1 MPGPPDAVPGPLTPA
16 AAETAFRIVALASRF
31 IVSPNSYGLGAP
43 LASTPVAISRVSCRP
58 RLLLPIDPSRSR
70 SARYPRK
77 SRLLSVISN
86 LNVFSAP
93 PNPAPGP
100 LPPLPIAVEI
110 RRGRDVSLLLKLLD
124 DLVDELVEPRFR
136 VVAIL
141 PALAE
146 HPLERLVGQE
156 TAVQQRL
163 EDRVVQRLHRSSVLA
178 GHPVRI
184 VEPAR
189 QQEIGQPRQQ
199 LFEVELVELLAG
211 VLGIAVFHRPD
222 RPASARQL

>member
-1 MPGPPDAVPGPLTPA
+1 MPGPPDGVPRPSDSRWR
-16 AAETAFRIVALASRF
+16 ETAFRIVALASRF

-100 LPPLPIAVEI
+100 LPPLPIALDI
-110 RRGRDVSLLLKLLD
+110 RRGGDVALLLQLLD
-124 DLVDELVEPRFR
+124 DPVDELVEALFR

-146 HPLERLVGQE
+146 HLLERLVGQE

-163 EDRVVQRLHRSSVLA
+163 EDRVVQRLHRSAVLA
-178 GHPVRI
+178 GHPVRV

-189 QQEIGQPRQQ
+189 QQEIGQPREQ
-199 LFEVELVELLAG
+199 LLEVELVEVLAG
-211 VLGIAVFHRPD
+211 VLGIAVFHVSTG
-222 RPASARQL
+222 SARQL